1 METTTPH
8 NQPNTHSFLESRP
21 SSSNKVIIFDTT
33 LRDGQQCP
41 GAGLT
46 FSENIEYAHRAS
58 TLGVDVLEAGFP
70 SASGTDYQ
78 IVNVIANELASVE
91 DSPIIA
97 ALCQLRAEQVE
108 QTLEALA
115 PAIKVGKA
123 RMHVYL
129 PVDPAL
135 MTASLGG
142 RAAEKQALIKELY
155 TAVSMATALGV
166 EVEFS
171 PEGYSRVGPNFDFC
185 TDLFRACI
193 EAGARIFNC
202 PDTIGGAARYQ
213 RDGYFVELMNRHAA
227 CLANEFPNIPL
238 IWSTHCHNDLGLALE
253 NTLNSVFDGPARQVE
268 GCFNG
273 IGERAGNVA
282 LEQVVMIMKLW
293 GNVIDP
299 DNPFYTS
306 IDPAQL
312 ESHCAFVAQHMLP
325 MQPHWPIVG
334 SNAARHSS
342 GGHTNAIL
350 KNPMIYQPYD
360 PAMVGKSISLTFGPL
375 SGSNHARDILAQNG
389 IELPQAE
396 KTSFTQF
403 VKDRTAHRR
412 KGITDEEV
420 VALYSKYCDLKNS
433 GNLTK

>member
-1 METTTPH
+1 MNTKTTRTTSFFESPETTP
-8 NQPNTHSFLESRP
+8 
-21 SSSNKVIIFDTT
+21 NKVILFDTT

-46 FSENIEYAHRAS
+46 FAENIEYAHRAAA
-58 TLGVDVLEAGFP
+58 LGVDVLEAGFP
-70 SASGTDYQ
+70 SASSTNSQ
-78 IVNVIANELASVE
+78 IVNVIADELSNVE
-91 DSPIIA
+91 NSPIIA
-97 ALCQLRAEQVE
+97 ALCQLRAEQVD

-135 MTASLGG
+135 MAASLGS
-142 RAAEKQALIKELY
+142 RATDLKALAGDLHSAV
-155 TAVSMATALGV
+155 TAATSLGV

-185 TDLFRACI
+185 TDLFRVAV

-202 PDTIGGAARYQ
+202 PDTVGGAARYQ
-213 RDGYFVELMNRHAA
+213 GDNYFVKLMKRHAEI
-227 CLANEFPNIPL
+227 LENEYPDIPL
-238 IWSTHCHNDLGLALE
+238 IWSTHCHNDLGLALD
-253 NTLNSVFDGPARQVE
+253 NTLNAVFEGPARQVE

-282 LEQVVMIMKLW
+282 LEQVAMIMQLW
-293 GNVIDP
+293 GSII
-299 DNPFYTS
+299 NPEQPFFTS
-306 IDPAQL
+306 IDISKL

-350 KNPMIYQPYD
+350 KNPLIYQPYD

-375 SGSNHARDILAQNG
+375 SGSNHARDILARKG
-389 IELPQAE
+389 INLPSQE

-420 VALYSKYCDLKNS
+420 VGLYRDYMSLK
-433 GNLTK
+433 

>member
-1 METTTPH
+1 MAMDTRP
-8 NQPNTHSFLESRP
+8 PNTASFVKSP
-21 SSSNKVIIFDTT
+21 TSTSASGFPNKIIIFDTT

-46 FSENIEYAHRAS
+46 FAENIQYAHRA
-58 TLGVDVLEAGFP
+58 TALGVDILEAGFP
-70 SASGTDYQ
+70 SASATDYQ
-78 IVNVIANELASVE
+78 IVNVIAEELSAV
-91 DSPIIA
+91 DNSPIIA
-97 ALCQLRAEQVE
+97 ALCQLRSEQVE

-115 PAIKVGKA
+115 PAIKVEKA

-135 MTASLGG
+135 MAASLGN
-142 RAAEKQALIKELY
+142 RATEMKALITELHA
-155 TAVSMATALGV
+155 AVSAATALGV

-185 TDLFRACI
+185 TDLFRAAI
-193 EAGARIFNC
+193 DAGARIFNC
-202 PDTIGGAARYQ
+202 PDTVGGAAKYQ
-213 RDGYFVELMNRHAA
+213 GDSYFVQLMNRHAGI
-227 CLANEFPNIPL
+227 LAEEYPDVPL
-238 IWSTHCHNDLGLALE
+238 IWSTHCHNDLGLALD
-253 NTLNSVFDGPARQVE
+253 NTLNAVFEGPARQVE

-293 GNVIDP
+293 GHVI
-299 DNPFYTS
+299 NPEQPFHTS
-306 IDPAQL
+306 IDPSQL

-350 KNPMIYQPYD
+350 KNPLIYQPYD
-360 PAMVGKSISLTFGPL
+360 PAMVGKSISLAFGPL
-375 SGSNHARDILAQNG
+375 SGSNHARDILAKRG

-396 KTSFTQF
+396 KTSFSQF

-412 KGITDEEV
+412 KGITDDEV
-420 VALYSKYCDLKNS
+420 VALYSEYRGLK
-433 GNLTK
+433 